1 MPFNCIP
8 VVGRKLVMKVV
19 VSFAKSDEGGD
30 DVIPGRVAVIEW
42 LVTEPMS
49 QGVDAKGSLLDEED
63 AQNAAIDEATEPIAP
78 SKATY
83 ERGKDE
89 THEEHD
95 FQVVSVLPDNDGVF
109 IEIRD
114 VGAANAFRVLFHEHP
129 AKVRVQQ
136 ALTDRVWVLVGVGIA
151 VVSTVVTSPPSDR
164 AFDGTATNGSE
175 EDAERQGGRIGGMGP
190 KAVIAYE
197 VRWLASIPVDVKS

>member
-1 MPFNCIP
+1 MEI
-8 VVGRKLVMKVV
+8 V
-19 VSFAKSDEGGD
+19 VSFAESDEGSD
-30 DVIPGRVAVIEW
+30 DVIPGRVAIVEW

-63 AQNAAIDEATEPIAP
+63 AQNATIDKAAEPIAP

-83 ERGKDE
+83 ERRKDE

-114 VGAANAFRVLFHEHP
+114 IGAANAFGVLFHEHP

-136 ALTDRVWVLVGVGIA
+136 ALADRVWVLVGVGIA
-151 VVSTVVTSPPSDR
+151 VVSTVVTSPPADR
-164 AFDGTATNGSE
+164 AFDGTAANRSE
-175 EDAERQGGRIGGMGP
+175 EDAKRQGGRIRGMGP

-197 VRWLASIPVDVKS
+197 VG